1 MQYKITQ
8 NGNFV
13 NIIEAPL
20 PFIDAYCHTMNYEY
34 EEIILP
40 EPTSVKFNPTTEEQI
55 KTLQDTISTN
65 QLQNDTAIAE
75 LSMLITTLS
84 TSTSTT

>member
-8 NGNFV
+8 NGNFI

-40 EPTSVKFNPTTEEQI
+40 EPTSVKSNPTPEEQI
-55 KTLQDTISTN
+55 KSLQDALTAN

-75 LSMLITTLS
+75 LSMLISSLATPTA
-84 TSTSTT
+84 T